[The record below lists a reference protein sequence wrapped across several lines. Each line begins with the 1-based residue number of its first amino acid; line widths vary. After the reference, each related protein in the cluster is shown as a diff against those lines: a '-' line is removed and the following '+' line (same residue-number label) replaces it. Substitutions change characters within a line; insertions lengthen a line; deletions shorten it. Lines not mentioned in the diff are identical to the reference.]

1 MLAERAGV
9 ESAIPVAQPNFV
21 AVGGG
26 ALFVWHHSPPPSGR
40 RGGAIVLCPPIGYE
54 YMSAYRTVRILA
66 ERLAALGFDAL
77 RIDYEGTGNSTG
89 DNAQPGRPGCV
100 DAWRRSVVCAI
111 AEARRLAGSD
121 AVAVVGIRAGALV
134 ALHAIPDIGVVD
146 RLVLWSAFPSGQA
159 YLRELKAYAGL
170 NREPH
175 AREDGDEAGDEAEAG
190 INAAGYIVTEQTVTS
205 IARWTMD
212 AVATAPAEQILLV
225 DRDDRPPNLKLA
237 AHLQKVG
244 ASVTRIQPQGTAEM
258 LDLPHYAKVPETA
271 LEEILTWFGPWL
283 AASSR
288 PAVRTVSRDVTLEA
302 DDYRERLVRFGR
314 GDRLFGV
321 LTSPRE
327 QMKKA
332 PSIVL
337 FNTGFEYHVGPHR
350 LYVPLARYWAAR
362 GHHVLR
368 YDLGGIGDS
377 APPPGSPDN
386 VAYPAHMLDD
396 AREAIAF
403 VKKVAM
409 HGPVIA
415 AGLCSGGWL
424 AFQAA
429 RDGLAVDAVVSINPP
444 MYLRDRNAGVQWVAN
459 ANEFDR
465 YQHSMRDPSKW
476 LKALSGGAA
485 YAHFMRVSA
494 SALRRSVAA
503 RVGGLLGD
511 ALPEGLANDLGTIAS
526 RGVKSLF
533 VFSRGD
539 DGLQYFQWHAQ
550 PALRRARVRDFVQQ
564 LVVEGAGHTF
574 RPRAAQQT
582 LRAILIDFVESQTDR
597 TD

>member
-1 MLAERAGV
+1 VDGE
-9 ESAIPVAQPNFV
+9 AIF
-21 AVGGG
+21 
-26 ALFVWHHSPPPSGR
+26 LWHHPPPLSVR

-396 AREAIAF
+396 ASEAIAF
-403 VKKVAM
+403 VKRVAM

-424 AFQAA
+424 AFLAA

-511 ALPEGLANDLGTIAS
+511 ALPEGLANDLGMIAS

-574 RPRAAQQT
+574 RPLAAQQT